1 MLGKVAEWIVA
12 GGALFDKFV
21 AFAVEVA
28 LDRRFAELASIL

>member
-12 GGALFDKFV
+12 GALFDKFV